1 MNAKNKNWADLIL
14 NVAVILC
21 TVAAIGVY
29 FVSGPDALGSQG
41 TACFRYFT
49 TDSNVL
55 VALTSIVMLVYNIR
69 RVRDPQTEVP
79 RWALIFRYVGVTSVT
94 ITLLTVVFFLAPVA
108 AIRGGFDRYFFFFKG
123 NTFALHFSTPMI
135 AILGFC
141 LLEKDRKLTVR
152 DSLWA
157 LLPTVVYSI
166 VYLVL
171 VVFAK
176 VWTDW
181 YGFTFGGQTVMIPVS
196 MIAMYL
202 VTWGVANVLRVIG
215 PKTNKA

>member
-1 MNAKNKNWADLIL
+1 MKAKNKNRLDLIL
-14 NVAVILC
+14 NIAIIVSTLVA
-21 TVAAIGVY
+21 TGVY
-29 FVSGPDALGSQG
+29 FVSGPDALGSQK

-69 RVRDPQTEVP
+69 KNRVPETEVP

-94 ITLLTVVFFLAPVA
+94 ITLLTVVFFLAPMA
-108 AIRGGFDRYFFFFKG
+108 AMRGGLAGYFRFFEG
-123 NTFALHFSTPMI
+123 NTFALHFSTPVI
-135 AILGFC
+135 AIVAFC
-141 LLEKDRKLTVR
+141 LLEKDRKLTVK

-157 LLPTVVYSI
+157 LLPTVIYSI

-171 VVFAK
+171 VVFVK

-181 YGFTFGGQTVMIPVS
+181 YGFTFGGKTVMIPVS

-202 VTWGVANVLRVIG
+202 LTFGVANALRVIG
-215 PKTNKA
+215 PKTDRE

>member
-1 MNAKNKNWADLIL
+1 MNAKKRNWLDLAL
-14 NVAVILC
+14 NIVVILS
-21 TVAAIGVY
+21 TIIATGVY
-29 FVSGPDALGSQG
+29 FVSGPDALGSQK

-55 VALTSIVMLVYNIR
+55 VALTSIVMLVFNIR
-69 RVRDPQTEVP
+69 KARAPETEVP

-94 ITLLTVVFFLAPVA
+94 ITLLTVVFFLAPTA
-108 AIRGGFDRYFFFFKG
+108 AVRSGLAGYLRLFEG
-123 NTFALHFSTPMI
+123 NTFVLHFSTPVI
-135 AILGFC
+135 AIVAFC
-141 LLEKDRKLTVR
+141 LLEKDRKLTVK

-157 LLPTVVYSI
+157 LLPTVIYSI

-171 VVFAK
+171 VVFVK

-181 YGFTFGGQTVMIPVS
+181 YGFTFGGKTVMIPVS

-202 VTWGVANVLRVIG
+202 LTFGVANALRVIG
-215 PKTNKA
+215 PKAGKE